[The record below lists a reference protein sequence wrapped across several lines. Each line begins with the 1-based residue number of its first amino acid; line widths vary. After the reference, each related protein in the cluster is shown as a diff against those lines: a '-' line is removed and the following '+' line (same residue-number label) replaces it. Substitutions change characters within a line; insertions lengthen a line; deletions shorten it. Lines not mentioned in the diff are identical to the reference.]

1 MRVTVNGQDTEVTAS
16 DLTGLLNEMEY
27 EFTQLA
33 IAVNYQVVPRVR
45 WAETALNAGDQIEI
59 ITPRQGG

>member
-1 MRVTVNGQDTEVTAS
+1 MRITVNGQDTEVAAR

-33 IAVNYQVVPRVR
+33 IAVNYQVVPRGR
-45 WAETALNAGDQIEI
+45 WAETPLNAGDQIEI

>member
-1 MRVTVNGQDTEVTAS
+1 MRITVNGQDTEVAAR

-33 IAVNYQVVPRVR
+33 IAVNYQVVPRGR
-45 WAETALNAGDQIEI
+45 WAETSLNAGDQIEI

>member
-1 MRVTVNGQDTEVTAS
+1 MHVIVNGQERRVEAATLAAL
-16 DLTGLLNEMEY
+16 LTEMEY

-33 IAVNYQVVPRVR
+33 IAVNFKVVPRGH
-45 WAETALNAGDQIEI
+45 WAETALNAGDKIEI

>member
-1 MRVTVNGQDTEVTAS
+1 MHVIVNGRETKVAARDIA
-16 DLTGLLNEMEY
+16 GLIAEMDY

-33 IAVNYQVVPRVR
+33 IAVNQRVVPRSR
-45 WAETALNAGDQIEI
+45 WAEHALNAGDKIEI

>member
-1 MRVTVNGQDTEVTAS
+1 MRVTVNGQDTEVTAR
-16 DLTGLLNEMEY
+16 DLTGLLDEMEY

-33 IAVNYQVVPRVR
+33 IAVNYQVVPRTR
-45 WAETALNAGDQIEI
+45 WAQTALNAGDQIEI

>member
-1 MRVTVNGQDTEVTAS
+1 MRVTVNGQDTEIAAR
-16 DLTGLLNEMEY
+16 DLPGLLSEMEY

-33 IAVNYQVVPRVR
+33 VAVKYQVVPRTR
-45 WAETALNAGDQIEI
+45 WAETSLNAGDQIEI

>member
-1 MRVTVNGQDTEVTAS
+1 MRVTVNGQDTEVAAR
-16 DLTGLLNEMEY
+16 DLAGLLGEMEY

-33 IAVNYQVVPRVR
+33 IALNYQVVPRTR
-45 WAETALNAGDQIEI
+45 WAETVLNAGDQIEI

>member
-1 MRVTVNGQDTEVTAS
+1 MRITVNGQDTDVAAR

-33 IAVNYQVVPRVR
+33 IAVNQQVVPRGR
-45 WAETALNAGDQIEI
+45 WAETTLNAGDQIEI